1 MIDLEKAK
9 TEFIKY
15 VSNYDES
22 IAQIKRKKEHSFRV
36 MQLSTQIAQSL
47 NITQDGVELAT
58 LIGLLHDIA
67 RFEQYTKYKTFRD
80 VDSIDHGDYG
90 EKILKQNEYIRKY
103 IDISDYDNI
112 IFKAIRNHNKFEIE
126 KNLTHEEEIFAK
138 IIRDADKLDIYYEAS
153 EMFWKDAKNLVE
165 NSTLTLEVEE
175 QFFERN
181 TIERKKGVSLN
192 QLDKMVSTISFI
204 FDVNFTK
211 SFHIIKENDYIN
223 KIISQFNFS
232 KEETKRKIEKIREI
246 ANEYLELNQ

>member
-9 TEFIKY
+9 EEFIKY

-22 IAQIKRKKEHSFRV
+22 IEQIKRKKEHSFRV

-47 NITQDGVELAT
+47 NLTQDGVELAT

-67 RFEQYTKYKTFRD
+67 RFEQYTIYKTFRD

-112 IFKAIRNHNKFEIE
+112 IFKAIRNHNKFEVE
-126 KNLTHEEEIFAK
+126 KNLTQEEEIFAK
-138 IIRDADKLDIYYEAS
+138 IIRDADKLDIFYEAS
-153 EMFWKDAKNLVE
+153 EMFWKDAKKLVE
-165 NSTLTLEVEE
+165 NSTLTPEVEE
-175 QFFERN
+175 QFIKRN
-181 TIERKKGVSLN
+181 TIERKKEVKSN
-192 QLDKMVSTISFI
+192 QLDKMVEAISFI

-223 KIISQFNFS
+223 KIISQFNFN

-246 ANEYLELNQ
+246 ANEYIELNQ